1 MALTAW
7 FECFSGCGVRYSL
20 EEILYR
26 CPKCGSLLEVRHDV
40 AALQQRPAE
49 EWKKLFDS
57 RLGRESGVWSKKEVV
72 LPELR
77 AESIVSL
84 GEGNSPLIRSQGLAR
99 EFGVAEIFVKQCGTS
114 HTGSF
119 KDLGMTVLVSMVN
132 QIRSKIRA
140 VACASTGDTS
150 AALAAYCAAAG
161 IPSIVLLPK
170 DKVSLAQLIQPISN
184 GAITLSIDT
193 DFDGCMKIVQEITRD
208 GSIYLANSMNSLR
221 VEGQK
226 TISFEIAQQLNW
238 EVPDFVVV
246 PGGNLGNVSA
256 IANGFLLMKQM
267 GLVDRIPR
275 LVCAQTELANPFYRA
290 YVNGFDRLD
299 SMTAGNTL
307 ATAIRIGDPV
317 SFPKAVRAMQLTNGI
332 VEQVT
337 EAELAN
343 AAGLVDRFGF
353 FNDPQ
358 TGVALAATAKLI
370 GSGTI
375 PKVSKV
381 VVISTA
387 HGLKFVDFKLRFHRN
402 ELAGTSAA
410 LTNLP
415 IEVPSNSDAIRD
427 VIDGKIPARVRG

>member
-1 MALTAW
+1 MVAVYRIGGHQGGMTPDWDDTRPVSLRTPRDDCERELVAIWQEVLKHPKIELDDDFFELGGTSLQALMVFAEIEARFGCSLSPTAIVQAPTIARLAE
-7 FECFSGCGVRYSL
+7 FIRAATDIAASQSL
-20 EEILYR
+20 V
-26 CPKCGSLLEVRHDV
+26 P
-40 AALQQRPAE
+40 
-49 EWKKLFDS
+49 
-57 RLGRESGVWSKKEVV
+57 
-72 LPELR
+72 LR
-77 AESIVSL
+77 ASGTGL
-84 GEGNSPLIRSQGLAR
+84 PLFLVHNRYCFVMYYRHLLRDLKSNRPVFGLQPPPLNGKHRIARTVETMAADYVTEIRRVQPHGPYLLAGHSYGGL
-99 EFGVAEIFVKQCGTS
+99 V
-114 HTGSF
+114 
-119 KDLGMTVLVSMVN
+119 
-132 QIRSKIRA
+132 
-140 VACASTGDTS
+140 
-150 AALAAYCAAAG
+150 
-161 IPSIVLLPK
+161 
-170 DKVSLAQLIQPISN
+170 
-184 GAITLSIDT
+184 
-193 DFDGCMKIVQEITRD
+193 
-208 GSIYLANSMNSLR
+208 
-221 VEGQK
+221 
-226 TISFEIAQQLNW
+226 SFEIAQQLNW

-337 EAELAN
+337 EAALAN

>member
-20 EEILYR
+20 DEILYR

-40 AALQQRPAE
+40 AALQQRPAA
-49 EWKKLFDS
+49 EWRKLFDS

-77 AESIVSL
+77 PESVVSL
-84 GEGNSPLIRSQGLAR
+84 GEGNSPLIRSEGLAR
-99 EFGVAEIFVKQCGTS
+99 EFGIAEIFVKQCGTS

-256 IANGFLLMKQM
+256 IANGFVLMKQM
-267 GLVDRIPR
+267 GLLDRIPR
-275 LVCAQTELANPFYRA
+275 LVVAQTELANPFYQS
-290 YVNGFDRLD
+290 YVHGFERLD
-299 SMTAGNTL
+299 AMTAGDTL
-307 ATAIRIGDPV
+307 ATAIRIGSPV
-317 SFPKAVRAMQLTNGI
+317 SFPKAVQAMKLTDGI
-332 VEQVT
+332 VEEVT

-343 AAGLVDRFGF
+343 AAGLGDRFGF

-370 GSGTI
+370 RSGKI

-387 HGLKFVDFKLRFHRN
+387 HGLKFVDFKLRFHRR
-402 ELAGTSAA
+402 ELAGTPAA

-415 IEVPSNSDAIRD
+415 IEVSSNSDAIRA